1 MKNNENNQSLLRA
14 IINQQ
19 YQIAILMLENVEK
32 IKESDVDRD
41 GNNLLHM
48 IANRTI
54 RNTKNEVLINLIL
67 NKTPVEFFNAKN
79 DKGQTP
85 LHLAFSLNNITGANI
100 LIKAGAKI
108 DEIGIDKNGNNVFH
122 VIANIEN
129 INDDLINKAFNS
141 TPKDLINAKNNLGQT
156 PLFLAFKHSLI
167 NLVQKLLD
175 DPAIDHTTLDDNGN
189 NAFHLIGN
197 RTISNEELIKLIL
210 KKTPN
215 DLINTKNNEGQSPLQ
230 LTFTENNGWRANIL
244 IEAGAKIDEIGI
256 DKNGNNIFHI
266 IAGSGMN
273 SSLNKSLMKKVFN
286 SNAKGSINAKN
297 SDGQSPLLKAFISN
311 AYHLASKFIKY
322 GSNIEDSGKDESGNT
337 ICHILAKDS
346 VSYPMTSKLSN
357 EVFKLSPLKLI
368 MTKNNEGLTPLDIAI
383 KTNNEEQT
391 TLLIKAGAKINFE
404 VFVDEDGNNLLHKI
418 GDKTIS
424 NNELT
429 ELIVKTAPMEML
441 NAKNN
446 DGLTPLDV
454 AIKKNEQYKATLLI
468 KAGAKI
474 NFEVF
479 VDEDGNNL
487 LHKIGDKTIS
497 NNELTELI
505 VKTAP
510 MEMLNAKNTKDL
522 TPAEVAL
529 DQQNFTATILLV
541 NAGSKIHFE
550 KFKDEDD
557 NNILHILSY
566 RPFRDM
572 DLIKLVVELVPS
584 EIINAKNKDGK
595 TPIDLILSN
604 INVLC
609 LDNIIF
615 KSAKEK
621 TMLNI
626 LFSREDIT
634 FDKNEALKN
643 YIIKQIC
650 YKDNIIDK
658 LPLIKVLAKNCFVE
672 SATEWVKL
680 IAWDFISHDSEL
692 SVLDLVTILVKD
704 NIIETA
710 SLEIPNNPPLQLPP
724 EFLEYIEESKVESKK
739 NEAKLREQEI
749 FSYLRTA
756 QDHLK
761 FLNFTI
767 PLNDNIDFDLLFNLL
782 KIQVNAMSKSFL
794 IELNKSIYQAYCETK
809 TFDNLA
815 EIFNTDKPLE
825 TKQKELLE
833 LQENFNC
840 NDDVIFQI
848 LAGAELGEFKL
859 ATNPASWEDFKI
871 YLDKTLD
878 GIKTIKSMHAQMD
891 QICHLGLYEYIIKLN
906 FQNLDFQAYT
916 DKVDK
921 IFADGR
927 DSKLKQNLV
936 ELLQI
941 LTKQENPFADQ
952 NNRYESEKKFM
963 EVLRNK
969 PIKVIL
975 EELKNA
981 DLGNIDSK
989 DAMLIITIV
998 DNIKIDLKYQSPG
1011 IQIDILNLPI
1021 FNAEFVIEDQ
1031 EFVIEER
1038 NQKIEQNVIS
1048 FDQQQKNEERIEREK
1063 EEEKEE
1069 EKEWITEQWHIIE
1082 EIEKKQDIMQTKLS
1096 GVLFKDDD

>member
-100 LIKAGAKI
+100 LIK
-108 DEIGIDKNGNNVFH
+108 
-122 VIANIEN
+122 
-129 INDDLINKAFNS
+129 
-141 TPKDLINAKNNLGQT
+141 
-156 PLFLAFKHSLI
+156 
-167 NLVQKLLD
+167 
-175 DPAIDHTTLDDNGN
+175 
-189 NAFHLIGN
+189 
-197 RTISNEELIKLIL
+197 
-210 KKTPN
+210 
-215 DLINTKNNEGQSPLQ
+215 
-230 LTFTENNGWRANIL
+230 
-244 IEAGAKIDEIGI
+244 AGAKIDEIGI

-391 TLLIKAGAKINFE
+391 
-404 VFVDEDGNNLLHKI
+404 
-418 GDKTIS
+418 
-424 NNELT
+424 
-429 ELIVKTAPMEML
+429 
-441 NAKNN
+441 
-446 DGLTPLDV
+446 
-454 AIKKNEQYKATLLI
+454 TLLI